1 LSNFAERSVAR
12 ILQKIFPPNYIRMK
26 TRSLDPFALAQKHED
41 FFQRVYAVVCQ
52 IPFGKVSTYGHIARA
67 LGARSSAR
75 MVGWALNSVPDRLE
89 VPCHRVVNRNG
100 ELTGKIHF
108 ATPTLMRELL
118 EGEEVEFIGEA
129 VNMKK
134 HLWIPP
140 VEDMD

>member
-1 LSNFAERSVAR
+1 MRVF
-12 ILQKIFPPNYIRMK
+12 LQQKFFTENSTVMK
-26 TRSLDPFALAQKHED
+26 TRSVDPLALAPKHED
-41 FFQRVYAVVCQ
+41 FFQRVYAVVCH
-52 IPFGKVSTYGHIARA
+52 IPFGKVSTYGHIGRA

-75 MVGWALNSVPDRLE
+75 MVGWALNSVPDRME

-108 ATPTLMRELL
+108 ETPTQMRELL
-118 EGEEVEFIGEA
+118 EAEEVEFIGDA

-140 VEDMD
+140 VEDGD